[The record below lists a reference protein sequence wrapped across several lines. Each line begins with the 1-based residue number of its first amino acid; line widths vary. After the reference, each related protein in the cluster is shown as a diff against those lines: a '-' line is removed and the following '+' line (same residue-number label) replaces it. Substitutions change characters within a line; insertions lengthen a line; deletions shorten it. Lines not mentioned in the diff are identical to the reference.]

1 MDLIDNSGVG
11 LISFFWVFPAMVV
24 VFAGLGNGFDRRGG
38 VVDGEFGSRMV
49 NLGQGWWVW
58 FRIYRLWVLDLWTL
72 YGWTWKSIWLWVY
85 GSISWIYRFD
95 LLEVS
100 MLNVLEFSVLRLIM
114 NVGRL
119 SLSWFGEEHEVH
131 VLKKKK
137 NMKIINSHVLPKN

>member
-1 MDLIDNSGVG
+1 MGFHGARFFQRWWWCLLLWEMSLIV
-11 LISFFWVFPAMVV
+11 
-24 VFAGLGNGFDRRGG
+24 G
-38 VVDGEFGSRMV
+38 VVLLMAD
-49 NLGQGWWVW
+49 LGQGWWFW
-58 FRIYRLWVLDLWTL
+58 FHISKLWVLDLWTL

-85 GSISWIYRFD
+85 GSISWICRLD